1 MVPQQRSTAVLPQ
14 PRSAAPMEP
23 AVVPAPR
30 TEKSLIPTTPTPERR
45 PSRLPGAA
53 VVDRVVEFNAR
64 YAATALRLALAVV
77 FVWFGALKLAGV
89 SPVENLLAETLP
101 FIDPSI
107 SVPVLGGIEV
117 AIGLALAIGRLPR
130 IVLLVMAGHL
140 AGTFLTFV
148 TASELMWGDG
158 FLELTAD
165 GEFVVKN
172 VVFITAALMLIGWYS
187 RRGEDRSHA

>member
-1 MVPQQRSTAVLPQ
+1 MTMVRQQRSTAT
-14 PRSAAPMEP
+14 MERP
-23 AVVPAPR
+23 VVPAPR
-30 TEKSLIPTTPTPERR
+30 TEKSLLPTTPTPERR

-53 VVDRVVEFNAR
+53 VVDRAVEINAR

-89 SPVENLLAETLP
+89 SPVEKLLAETLP
-101 FIDPSI
+101 FIDPGI
-107 SVPVLGGIEV
+107 SVPVLGAVEV
-117 AIGLALAIGRLPR
+117 ALGVALVVGRLPR
-130 IVLLVMAGHL
+130 IVLLVLAGHL

-187 RRGEDRSHA
+187 RRGEHRATA

>member
-1 MVPQQRSTAVLPQ
+1 MAPQ
-14 PRSAAPMEP
+14 PRSTTTMERP
-23 AVVPAPR
+23 LIPAPR
-30 TEKSLIPTTPTPERR
+30 TELPAPAPTPAPEPR

-53 VVDRVVEFNAR
+53 VVDRAVEINAR

-101 FIDPSI
+101 FIDAGI
-107 SVPVLGGIEV
+107 SVPVLGAVEV
-117 AIGLALAIGRLPR
+117 LLGLALAIGRFPR
-130 IVLLVMAGHL
+130 LVLLALVGHL

-158 FLELTAD
+158 FLALTAD

-187 RRGEDRSHA
+187 RTGEHRAA

>member
-1 MVPQQRSTAVLPQ
+1 MTMATQ
-14 PRSAAPMEP
+14 PLATTTMERP
-23 AVVPAPR
+23 LIPAPR
-30 TEKSLIPTTPTPERR
+30 TEQTPIATPPTPEPR

-53 VVDRVVEFNAR
+53 VVDRAVELNAR

-89 SPVENLLAETLP
+89 SPVEELLAETLP
-101 FIDPSI
+101 FIDADI
-107 SVPVLGGIEV
+107 SVPVLGAVEV
-117 AIGLALAIGRLPR
+117 AIGIALVIGKLPR
-130 IVLLVMAGHL
+130 IVLLVLAGHL

-158 FLELTAD
+158 FLELTTD

-187 RRGEDRSHA
+187 RRGEHLASA

>member
-1 MVPQQRSTAVLPQ
+1 MTSQLAPQQRTTTIE
-14 PRSAAPMEP
+14 R

-30 TEKSLIPTTPTPERR
+30 TEQSPTQASPAPEPP
-45 PSRLPGAA
+45 PSRLPGAV
-53 VVDRVVEFNAR
+53 VVDRAVELNAR
-64 YAATALRLALAVV
+64 FAPTALRLALAAV

-89 SPVENLLAETLP
+89 SPVEQLLAETLP
-101 FIDPSI
+101 FIDPDI
-107 SVPVLGGIEV
+107 SVPALGAVEVLLGI
-117 AIGLALAIGRLPR
+117 ALAVGKMPR
-130 IVLLVMAGHL
+130 IILLVLAGHL

-158 FLELTAD
+158 FLQLTAD

-187 RRGEDRSHA
+187 NRGEHRATV

>member
-1 MVPQQRSTAVLPQ
+1 MTMVPEQRSTAT
-14 PRSAAPMEP
+14 MER

-30 TEKSLIPTTPTPERR
+30 TEKSLIPPTPAPEQR

-53 VVDRVVEFNAR
+53 VVDRAVEINAR

-89 SPVENLLAETLP
+89 SPVEKLLAETLP
-101 FIDPSI
+101 FIDPGI
-107 SVPVLGGIEV
+107 SVPVLGAVEV
-117 AIGLALAIGRLPR
+117 ALGVALVVGRLPR
-130 IVLLVMAGHL
+130 IVLLVLAGHL

-187 RRGEDRSHA
+187 RRGEHRATA

>member
-1 MVPQQRSTAVLPQ
+1 MAPQ
-14 PRSAAPMEP
+14 PRSSTLERPVIP
-23 AVVPAPR
+23 AQRTEQTPIEKPPAP
-30 TEKSLIPTTPTPERR
+30 ESR

-53 VVDRVVEFNAR
+53 LVDRAVEFNAR
-64 YAATALRLALAVV
+64 NAATALRLALAAV

-89 SPVENLLAETLP
+89 SPVEKLLAETLP
-101 FIDPSI
+101 FIDAGI
-107 SVPVLGGIEV
+107 SVPVLGAVEV
-117 AIGLALAIGRLPR
+117 ALGIALAIGKLPR

-187 RRGEDRSHA
+187 RRGEHAANA